1 MDIQKIMK
9 RREQEI
15 LEEKKRLY
23 AANPNWGRHGEL
35 VHVWGEMC
43 DCDVCGGTT
52 GEPPM
57 SAMKDY

>member
-1 MDIQKIMK
+1 MK